1 MKPLIYAG
9 IALIILGIAALG
21 QYSYTT
27 EESIFKIGP
36 IEAKAEK
43 QHTVSVP
50 PMVGWGLFAGGVAL
64 LIVGATRKRP

>member
-43 QHTVSVP
+43 QHTLSAP
-50 PMVGWGLFAGGVAL
+50 PMVGWGLLAGGVAL
-64 LIVGATRKRP
+64 LIVGTTRKRP